1 MKTLI
6 ILLLQEQSDLCL
18 HCLPRPICPKTDDN
32 YGNLKSIN
40 TDTPHLDKSMEICN
54 ESNLYNRFL
63 KKQVL
68 VKMNKM
74 SDIHS

>member
-6 ILLLQEQSDLCL
+6 RLLLQKQSDLGL
-18 HCLPRPICPKTDDN
+18 HCLPICPKTDDN
-32 YGNLKSIN
+32 YGNFKSIN
-40 TDTPHLDKSMEICN
+40 TDTPHLDKSVEICN
-54 ESNLYNRFL
+54 ELNLYNRFL